1 MEERI
6 NLNVS
11 ATNYDQTSK
20 EISTILT
27 MLEEMVHEEECFVI
41 SDSEYAFGWHF
52 FVVSV
57 NRILVQKLSSQMGQD
72 FQKLKGKGVDK
83 KFLTWITQRNK
94 AKKHQGK
101 NCYQR
106 RNGIQ
111 QIRDFL
117 GLEGPRGESNSCPG
131 IHNPLY

>member
-1 MEERI
+1 MPDEELEKI
-6 NLNVS
+6 KKK
-11 ATNYDQTSK
+11 Q
-20 EISTILT
+20 
-27 MLEEMVHEEECFVI
+27 LEEMLKNQKESKIRQEI
-41 SDSEYAFGWHF
+41 SDLDY
-52 FVVSV
+52 
-57 NRILVQKLSSQMGQD
+57 K
-72 FQKLKGKGVDK
+72 
-83 KFLTWITQRNK
+83 RNK

-131 IHNPLY
+131 IHNPLCYHCTTKATDILPLFLLIILTYKEKLFV

>member
-11 ATNYDQTSK
+11 AINYDQTSK

-27 MLEEMVHEEECFVI
+27 MLEEMVHEEEWFVI

-83 KFLTWITQRNK
+83 KFLTWITKEIKQNNIK
-94 AKKHQGK
+94 AKIAIKEEMESGK
-101 NCYQR
+101 F
-106 RNGIQ
+106 GI
-111 QIRDFL
+111 F
-117 GLEGPRGESNSCPG
+117 
-131 IHNPLY
+131 